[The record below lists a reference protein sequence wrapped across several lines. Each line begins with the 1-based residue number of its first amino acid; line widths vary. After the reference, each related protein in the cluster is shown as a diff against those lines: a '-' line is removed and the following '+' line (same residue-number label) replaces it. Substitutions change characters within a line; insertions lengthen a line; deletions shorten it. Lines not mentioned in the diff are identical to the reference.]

1 MEGNALF
8 AVALILLLALL
19 AGHLVKFLKIPEVTG
34 YLVVGLALGPS
45 ALNLISVRTLHALNF
60 FSEVATG
67 LILFSIGAV
76 FEWAHFQRRGWRVA
90 RLVAFEALA
99 AGTLVGAGMLLV
111 GAPRP
116 AALLLATLA
125 MATAPASTILVLR
138 EYDAAGPLTDT
149 LVAVVAI
156 NNILALVAYGIVTT
170 LLDVTGAVELSLAGG
185 LAEGTLRLFWV
196 LLGSASLGFLS
207 GLLLAVWSEYVR
219 EHGETL
225 ILLIGSILLVV
236 GAARFL
242 GLSPLIGTLALGA
255 TLINLSRRSEKLFK
269 VLQQTDPPIYA
280 LFFVIAGADL
290 ELGNLELL
298 GLAGA
303 TYTILRVLGKMGGA
317 YWGSRWLGMPAVI
330 QRYLGFGLIAQAGLA
345 IGLVMDIRLRYPEYA
360 QYVATIILASIF
372 IYELVG
378 PVCTR
383 YAILAAGEQNR
394 ALPGPK
400 LEEEA
405 EIL

>member
-1 MEGNALF
+1 M
-8 AVALILLLALL
+8 
-19 AGHLVKFLKIPEVTG
+19 
-34 YLVVGLALGPS
+34 
-45 ALNLISVRTLHALNF
+45 
-60 FSEVATG
+60 
-67 LILFSIGAV
+67 
-76 FEWAHFQRRGWRVA
+76 
-90 RLVAFEALA
+90 
-99 AGTLVGAGMLLV
+99 
-111 GAPRP
+111 
-116 AALLLATLA
+116 
-125 MATAPASTILVLR
+125 
-138 EYDAAGPLTDT
+138 
-149 LVAVVAI
+149 
-156 NNILALVAYGIVTT
+156 
-170 LLDVTGAVELSLAGG
+170 
-185 LAEGTLRLFWV
+185 AEGTIRLFWV

-225 ILLIGSILLVV
+225 TLLIGSILLVV

-280 LFFVIAGADL
+280 LCFVIAGADL

-303 TYTILRVLGKMGGA
+303 TYTVLRVLGKMGGA
-317 YWGSRWLGMPAVI
+317 YWGSRWLGMPTVI

-345 IGLVMDIRLRYPEYA
+345 IGLVMAIRLRYPEYA